1 MHEPSGRTIIVGDVH
16 GCRDELDALL
26 DRVAF
31 ASGDRLVFVGDV
43 VARGPDS
50 LGVLDVVRR
59 TGAILVRGNHEQK
72 LLDWKFRAPPGPA
85 LAKATTPNTP
95 RGKDLAHRPPHA
107 PPPIGKLHRDLAD
120 ALRPVDWTLL
130 ATSPVRVD
138 LESHGVTVVH
148 AGVLPGIPL
157 DHQRP
162 EVLLRIRTVRADAT
176 VSPRPSRGTSKR
188 PAAGSSHPRKLTAD
202 FDDRMPSRAAHVL
215 WGTCWQG
222 PPHVVFGHNA
232 APGLQLHPWA
242 TGLDTGC
249 VYGGKLTALV
259 LGKGQ
264 KVPRSPAARRA
275 LLVSEPARKIWW
287 QPEGFVPR
295 LDASAPAT

>member
-31 ASGDRLVFVGDV
+31 TSGDRLVFVGDV

-59 TGAILVRGNHEQK
+59 TGATLVRGNHEQK
-72 LLDWKFRAPPGPA
+72 LLDWKFRATSTPARTDAPPTA
-85 LAKATTPNTP
+85 
-95 RGKDLAHRPPHA
+95 PPKKGAANHPFHG
-107 PPPIGKLHRDLAD
+107 PPPIGKLHRDLAA

-138 LESHGVTVVH
+138 LDSHGVTVVH

-157 DHQRP
+157 DEQRP
-162 EVLLRIRTVRADAT
+162 EVLLRIRTVRAEGSGTA
-176 VSPRPSRGTSKR
+176 RASRGTSRR
-188 PAAGSSHPRKLTAD
+188 PAAGPSRPRKLTAD
-202 FDDRMPSRAAHVL
+202 FDDREPSRTAHVL

-259 LGKGQ
+259 LARGQ
-264 KVPRSPAARRA
+264 KVPRSIEARRA

-287 QPEGFVPR
+287 RPEGFTPR
-295 LDASAPAT
+295 LDASPRAT